1 MFSAILIVLF
11 FIVMAILVN
20 PHIQPRKA
28 RADVT
33 NDVELGVSLNRN
45 QIIGRSSCDPID
57 QKFFDE

>member
-20 PHIQPRKA
+20 PHIRARKVRTGA
-28 RADVT
+28 AS
-33 NDVELGVSLNRN
+33 DVELGVSLNRN
-45 QIIGRSSCDPID
+45 QIIGRSICDPID